1 MPDNTLRARD
11 EAFWQTFADRYDV
24 EPGPL
29 NLENGYF
36 GRMSRTVVEE
46 YQRNIELINRSNSVY
61 VRQRFEQDDSLKIR
75 AQLARLIGAPA
86 DSVALTRNASEGLQS
101 LIRNYNRLQPGDQVL
116 ICDLEYDTVKGAMRW
131 LARNR
136 GVEVVEIEH
145 AHPATFDSLLNTY
158 RETFARYPRLK
169 LMALTHVT
177 HRTGLVMPVQAI
189 AAAAKEHGID
199 VILDGAHALGQI
211 EFDLTELGIYFAGF
225 NLHKWIGAPLTLGFI
240 YIAPERLADI
250 DPDMGEMH
258 FPVTDIR
265 ARTPYST
272 PNIPALL
279 TLPLVL
285 EEHHAMGGAAA
296 KGSRLNHLRNL
307 WVRPARE
314 LPGIEVLTPDD
325 PRLYCGITSMR
336 FIAQTDQQAMVER
349 LLNRYNLFT
358 VVRTG
363 AACGPCIRITP
374 GLTTTAEHMTRLT
387 RALTLLSNDNT
398 GSCRSEHARD
408 GRER

>member
-1 MPDNTLRARD
+1 MPDNTRRARD
-11 EAFWQTFADRYDV
+11 ETFWQTFADRYAV
-24 EPGPL
+24 EPGPI

-46 YQRNIELINRSNSVY
+46 YQRNIEFINRSNSVH
-61 VRQRFEQDDSLKIR
+61 VRQRFEQGETLKIT
-75 AQLARLIGAPA
+75 AQLAELVGVPA
-86 DSVALTRNASEGLQS
+86 DAVALTRNASDGLQS

-136 GVEVVEIEH
+136 GVEVIEIDH
-145 AHPATFDSLLNTY
+145 AHPATFDSLLASY
-158 RETFARYPRLK
+158 REAFVRYPKLK

-211 EFDLTELGIYFAGF
+211 DFNLDELGISFAGY

-250 DPDMGEMH
+250 DPDMGEMS

-265 ARTPYST
+265 ARTPHST

-279 TLPLVL
+279 TLPLVF
-285 EEHHAMGGAAA
+285 EEHRAMGGSAA
-296 KGSRLNHLRNL
+296 KGARLNYLRNL
-307 WVRPARE
+307 WVRAVRE
-314 LPGIEVLTPDD
+314 LPGIEVMTPDD

-336 FIAQTDQQAMVER
+336 FTRQADQQPMVER
-349 LLNRYNLFT
+349 LLRDYNLFT
-358 VVRTG
+358 VMRSG
-363 AACGPCIRITP
+363 AASGPCIRITP
-374 GLTTTAEHMTRLT
+374 GLTTTAAHMELLA
-387 RALTLLSNDNT
+387 RALTEL
-398 GSCRSEHARD
+398 R
-408 GRER
+408 

>member
-1 MPDNTLRARD
+1 MPDNTRRARD
-11 EAFWQTFADRYDV
+11 EAFWQTFADRYAV

-46 YQRNIELINRSNSVY
+46 YQRNIELINRGNSVH
-61 VRQRFEQDDSLKIR
+61 VRQRFEQGESVKIR
-75 AQLARLIGAPA
+75 AQLAKLIGAPA
-86 DSVALTRNASEGLQS
+86 EAVAFTRNASDGLQS
-101 LIRNYNRLQPGDQVL
+101 LIRNYNRLEPGDQVL
-116 ICDLEYDTVKGAMRW
+116 LCDLEYDTVKSAMRW
-131 LARNR
+131 LARYR
-136 GVEVVEIEH
+136 GVEVIEIEH
-145 AHPATFDSLLNTY
+145 RRPASFDSLLATY
-158 RETFARYPRLK
+158 REAFTRYPRLK

-189 AAAAKEHGID
+189 AAAAREHGID

-211 EFDLTELGIYFAGF
+211 EFNLDELGIAFAGY

-258 FPVTDIR
+258 FPDTDIR

-279 TLPLVL
+279 TLPLVF
-285 EEHHAMGGAAA
+285 EEHQAMGGSVA
-296 KGSRLNHLRNL
+296 KGARLNYLRNR
-307 WVRPARE
+307 WVDAVRE

-336 FIAQTDQQAMVER
+336 FTRHADQQAMVER
-349 LLNRYNLFT
+349 LLNDYNLFT
-358 VVRTG
+358 VARSG

-374 GLTTTAEHMTRLT
+374 GLTTMAADMDVLA
-387 RALTLLSNDNT
+387 RALNEL
-398 GSCRSEHARD
+398 R
-408 GRER
+408 

>member
-1 MPDNTLRARD
+1 MPDNTRRARD
-11 EAFWQTFADRYDV
+11 KAFWQTFADRYDV
-24 EPGPL
+24 EPGPI

-61 VRQRFEQDDSLKIR
+61 VRQRFEQGDSLKIR
-75 AQLARLIGAPA
+75 AQLARLTGVPG
-86 DSVALTRNASEGLQS
+86 DSIALTRNASEGLQT

-116 ICDLEYDTVKGAMRW
+116 VCDLEYDTVKGAMRW

-136 GVEVVEIEH
+136 GVEVIEIEH

-158 RETFARYPRLK
+158 RETFARHPRLK

-199 VILDGAHALGQI
+199 VILDGAHALGQL
-211 EFDLTELGIYFAGF
+211 EFDLTELGIAFAGY
-225 NLHKWIGAPLTLGFI
+225 NLHKWIGAPLTLGYI
-240 YIAPERLADI
+240 YIAPERLTDI

-258 FPVTDIR
+258 FPPTDIR
-265 ARTPYST
+265 ARTSYST

-285 EEHHAMGGAAA
+285 EEHWAMGGAAA
-296 KGSRLNHLRNL
+296 KGARLNYLRNL
-307 WVRPARE
+307 WVREVRE

-336 FIAQTDQQAMVER
+336 FTQQADQQVMVER
-349 LLNRYNLFT
+349 LLNDYNLFT
-358 VVRTG
+358 VVRSG
-363 AACGPCIRITP
+363 AACGPCIRVTP
-374 GLTTTAEHMTRLT
+374 GLTSTADDMQQLII
-387 RALTLLSNDNT
+387 ALKEL
-398 GSCRSEHARD
+398 R
-408 GRER
+408 

>member
-1 MPDNTLRARD
+1 MPDNTRRARD
-11 EAFWQTFADRYDV
+11 EAFWRTFADRYDGQH
-24 EPGPL
+24 GPI

-61 VRQRFEQDDSLKIR
+61 VRQRFEQGDSQKIS
-75 AQLARLIGAPA
+75 AQVAGLIGVAA
-86 DSVALTRNASEGLQS
+86 ESVALTRNATDGLQS

-116 ICDLEYDTVKGAMRW
+116 FSDLEYDTVKGAMRW

-136 GVEVVEIEH
+136 GVEVIEIEH
-145 AHPATFDSLLNTY
+145 RHPASFDSLLTTY
-158 RETFARYPRLK
+158 REAFARYPRLK

-189 AAAAKEHGID
+189 AAAAREHAID
-199 VILDGAHALGQI
+199 VILDGAHALGQF
-211 EFDLTELGIYFAGF
+211 EFDLAELGIDFAAY

-240 YIAPERLADI
+240 HIAPERLADI

-258 FPVTDIR
+258 FPLTDIR

-279 TLPLVL
+279 TLPLVI
-285 EEHHAMGGAAA
+285 EEHHAMGGSAA
-296 KGSRLNHLRNL
+296 KGARLNYLRNL

-314 LPGIEVLTPDD
+314 LPGIEVMTPDD

-336 FIAQTDQQAMVER
+336 FTAHADQQPMVER
-349 LLNRYNLFT
+349 LLNDYNLFT
-358 VVRTG
+358 VVRSG

-374 GLTTTAEHMTRLT
+374 GLTTTAADMMVLT
-387 RALTLLSNDNT
+387 TALTEL
-398 GSCRSEHARD
+398 R
-408 GRER
+408 

>member
-1 MPDNTLRARD
+1 MPDNTRRARD
-11 EAFWQTFADRYDV
+11 EAFWQTFADRYDLQ
-24 EPGPL
+24 PGPI

-46 YQRNIELINRSNSVY
+46 YQRNIELINRGNSVQ
-61 VRQRFEQDDSLKIR
+61 VRQRFEQGENAKIN
-75 AQLARLIGAPA
+75 AQVAALIGVPDEA
-86 DSVALTRNASEGLQS
+86 VVLTRNATDGLQS

-131 LARNR
+131 LEKHR
-136 GVEVVEIEH
+136 GVEVIEIEH
-145 AHPATFDSLLNTY
+145 QHPASFDSLVTTY

-199 VILDGAHALGQI
+199 VILDGAHALGQL
-211 EFDLTELGIYFAGF
+211 EFNLSELGIEFAAF
-225 NLHKWIGAPLTLGFI
+225 NLHKWIGAPLTLGFL

-285 EEHHAMGGAAA
+285 EEHEAMGGAAA
-296 KGSRLNHLRNL
+296 KGSRLNYLRNM
-307 WVRPARE
+307 WVREVRE

-336 FIAQTDQQAMVER
+336 FTEQADQQAMVER
-349 LLNRYNLFT
+349 LLKDYNLFT

-374 GLTTTAEHMTRLT
+374 GLTTTGEHMQQLIT
-387 RALTLLSNDNT
+387 ALKAL
-398 GSCRSEHARD
+398 R
-408 GRER
+408 

>member
-11 EAFWQTFADRYDV
+11 ETFWQTFADRYAV
-24 EPGPL
+24 EPGPI

-46 YQRNIELINRSNSVY
+46 YQRNIEFINRSNSVH
-61 VRQRFEQDDSLKIR
+61 VRQRFEQDETLRIT
-75 AQLARLIGAPA
+75 AQLAKLVGVPA
-86 DSVALTRNASEGLQS
+86 DAVAFTRNASDGLQS

-136 GVEVVEIEH
+136 GVELIEINH
-145 AHPATFDSLLNTY
+145 AHPATFDSLLASY
-158 RETFARYPRLK
+158 REAFVRHPKLK

-211 EFDLTELGIYFAGF
+211 DFNLDELGISFAGY

-250 DPDMGEMH
+250 DPDMGEMS

-265 ARTPYST
+265 ARTPHST

-279 TLPLVL
+279 TLPLVF
-285 EEHHAMGGAAA
+285 EEHRTMGGSAA
-296 KGSRLNHLRNL
+296 KGARLNYLRNL
-307 WVRPARE
+307 WVRAVRE
-314 LPGIEVLTPDD
+314 LPGIEVMTPDD

-336 FIAQTDQQAMVER
+336 FTRQADQQPMVER
-349 LLNRYNLFT
+349 LLRDYNLFT
-358 VVRTG
+358 VMRSG
-363 AACGPCIRITP
+363 AASGPCIRITP
-374 GLTTTAEHMTRLT
+374 GLTTTAAHMELLA
-387 RALTLLSNDNT
+387 RAL
-398 GSCRSEHARD
+398 SELR
-408 GRER
+408 

>member
-1 MPDNTLRARD
+1 MPDNTRRARD
-11 EAFWQTFADRYDV
+11 EMFWQTFADRYAV
-24 EPGPL
+24 EPGPI

-46 YQRNIELINRSNSVY
+46 YQRNIELINRGNSVH
-61 VRQRFEQDDSLKIR
+61 VRQRFEQGENLAI
-75 AQLARLIGAPA
+75 LARLA
-86 DSVALTRNASEGLQS
+86 DLMGVTAESVAFTRNASDGLQS

-131 LARNR
+131 LARHR
-136 GVEVVEIEH
+136 GVEVIEIEH
-145 AHPATFDSLLNTY
+145 AHPASFDSLLATY
-158 RETFARYPRLK
+158 RDAFVRYPKLK

-189 AAAAKEHGID
+189 AAAAREHGID

-211 EFDLTELGIYFAGF
+211 EFNLDDLGIAFAGF

-258 FPVTDIR
+258 FPITDIR

-279 TLPLVL
+279 TLPLVF
-285 EEHHAMGGAAA
+285 EEHRAMGGSAA
-296 KGSRLNHLRNL
+296 KGARLNYLRNR
-307 WVRPARE
+307 WVSAVRD
-314 LPGIEVLTPDD
+314 LPGIDVMTPDD

-336 FIAQTDQQAMVER
+336 FTRHTDQQAMAGR
-349 LLNRYNLFT
+349 LLKDFNLFT
-358 VVRTG
+358 VARNG
-363 AACGPCIRITP
+363 AASGPCIRITP
-374 GLTTTAEHMTRLT
+374 GLTTTAANMD
-387 RALTLLSNDNT
+387 ALSAALNEL
-398 GSCRSEHARD
+398 R
-408 GRER
+408 

>member
-1 MPDNTLRARD
+1 MPDNTRRARD
-11 EAFWQTFADRYDV
+11 EAFWLTFADRYDLQ
-24 EPGPL
+24 PGPI

-46 YQRNIELINRSNSVY
+46 YQRNIELINRGNSVH
-61 VRQRFEQDDSLKIR
+61 VRQRFEQGESVKIQ
-75 AQLARLIGAPA
+75 AQVAKLIGMPGE
-86 DSVALTRNASEGLQS
+86 SIALTRNASDGLQS

-131 LARNR
+131 LARHR
-136 GVEVVEIEH
+136 GVEVIEIDH
-145 AHPATFDSLLNTY
+145 THPASFDSLLSTY

-169 LMALTHVT
+169 LMTLTHVT

-189 AAAAKEHGID
+189 AAAAREHGID
-199 VILDGAHALGQI
+199 VILDGAHALGQF
-211 EFDLTELGIYFAGF
+211 EFDLDELGISFAAY
-225 NLHKWIGAPLTLGFI
+225 NLHKWIGAPLTLGFL

-258 FPVTDIR
+258 FPITDIR

-285 EEHHAMGGAAA
+285 EEHWAMGGSPA
-296 KGSRLNHLRNL
+296 KGTRLNYLRNL
-307 WVRPARE
+307 WVGAVRE
-314 LPGIEVLTPDD
+314 VPGIEVLTPDD
-325 PRLYCGITSMR
+325 PRLYCGITAMR
-336 FIAQTDQQAMVER
+336 FTAHADQQVMVER
-349 LLNRYNLFT
+349 LLNEYNLFT
-358 VVRTG
+358 VVRSG

-374 GLTTTAEHMTRLT
+374 GLTTTADDMKRLT
-387 RALTLLSNDNT
+387 TALIEL
-398 GSCRSEHARD
+398 R
-408 GRER
+408 